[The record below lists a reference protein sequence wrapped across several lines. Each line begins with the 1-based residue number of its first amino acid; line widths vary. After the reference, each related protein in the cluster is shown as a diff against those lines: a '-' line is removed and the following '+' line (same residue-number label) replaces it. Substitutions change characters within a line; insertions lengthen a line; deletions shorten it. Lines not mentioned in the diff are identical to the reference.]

1 MLIKTKQQMIDYY
14 NQQIELCY
22 QARKTAPKP
31 EVFRDRIFMYE
42 DEIRQINKCKETQTR
57 LV

>member
-1 MLIKTKQQMIDYY
+1 MIDYY